1 MNLLLVYIGL
11 AVGVSFFCSLLEAAL
26 LSSRNSSL
34 TEQRDAGSSGAALLL
49 DLKQQRVDDAISA
62 ILMLNTVANTL
73 GATLAG
79 AQAAKV
85 FGSAWVGLFSTAL
98 VFLILVVSEIIPK
111 TLGAV
116 YSKSLS
122 GFVGWSLHVLTR
134 VMSPALVL
142 SRQLTRLL
150 TREQSLSYSR
160 GELSA
165 TIADAAKD
173 GVISPAA
180 SKIFDNLLQFDEV
193 RVEDVMTPR
202 TVAFMLPSNATIEE
216 LLNDHEAE
224 AFSRIPLY
232 GEDQDDVIGYVLQR
246 EVLKTKADGADTS
259 LTLGRLMRPIPFI
272 PEVATVGSAM
282 RQFLE
287 RREPIAIAID
297 EHGGVSGLVTLEDLT
312 ETVLGV
318 EIVDESD
325 RIVDQRQAAST
336 LRDQRMERMLNR
348 RKTHLEAPNGDRVK
362 RSLSEEP
369 T

>member
-1 MNLLLVYIGL
+1 MNLLLLYIGL
-11 AVGVSFFCSLLEAAL
+11 AVSVSFLCSLLEAAL
-26 LSSRNSSL
+26 LSSRDSSL
-34 TEQRDAGSSGAALLL
+34 TEQKDDGNKGAALLL

-62 ILMLNTVANTL
+62 ILTLNTVANTL

-85 FGSAWVGLFSTAL
+85 FGNAWVGFFSAAL
-98 VFLILVVSEIIPK
+98 AFVILVVSEIIPK

-122 GFVGWSLHVLTR
+122 GFVGWSLHILTR
-134 VMSPALVL
+134 VMSPTLVL

-150 TREQSLSYSR
+150 TRGQSLSYSR

-165 TIADAAKD
+165 TIASAAED
-173 GVISPAA
+173 GIISPAT
-180 SKIFDNLLQFDEV
+180 SQIFNNLLQFDEV

-202 TVAFMLPSNATIEE
+202 TVAFMLPSDATIEA
-216 LLNDHEAE
+216 LLANHEAE

-232 GEDQDDVIGYVLQR
+232 CEDQDDIVGYVLQR
-246 EVLKTKADGADTS
+246 EVLKAKADGADTNSS
-259 LTLGRLMRPIPFI
+259 LEKLMRPIPFI

-282 RQFLE
+282 SQILD

-325 RIVDQRQAAST
+325 RIVDQRQVAST

-348 RKTHLEAPNGDRVK
+348 RRTHRKPPDGVDTRDP
-362 RSLSEEP
+362 S
-369 T
+369 